1 MDGVL
6 GIYAF
11 YSMFNILTFIL
22 YANNNFNLIY
32 GQEFNLFSNARPYTL
47 LLFQK
52 RNGTSNLRRIKK
64 ESGTLNMK
72 HASVQGETSVKHY
85 CKIFVNYFNISF
97 LFELNR
103 DISMSFCL
111 NWTHF
116 SLIEAKVTNWIIQ
129 KSKS

>member
-1 MDGVL
+1 MVKNSTDFPMRDHIHCFCSKKEMG
-6 GIYAF
+6 
-11 YSMFNILTFIL
+11 
-22 YANNNFNLIY
+22 
-32 GQEFNLFSNARPYTL
+32 
-47 LLFQK
+47 
-52 RNGTSNLRRIKK
+52 LRRIKK

-111 NWTHF
+111 N
-116 SLIEAKVTNWIIQ
+116 
-129 KSKS
+129 